1 MRIPPCVR
9 SRGARRAF
17 GARRGGSRVLLAMFV
32 LAMVFPPGPSSG
44 QNQKTKNPA
53 IGDPQAN
60 AAGRALFADSC
71 AGCHGPTGEGG
82 RGPNLQNRGVWHPLD
97 DDGLFQTI
105 QNGIPGAD
113 MPPTKLSDA
122 QLWQIV
128 AFVRALTAPAI
139 EGPPHGD
146 PSAGEAVF
154 WAKGQCGDCH
164 RVLGRGGLLGPDL
177 SNIGAARTEAKL
189 RQAIV
194 DPDADGVPEYR
205 GVTAVLK
212 DGRTVSGVAL
222 NRSNYSVQIIDAQG
236 KLYLLSMADVRELR
250 LSDHSPMPG
259 DYAKRLSGE
268 EITNL
273 VAYLGRRSVRPYE
286 REKKGSELPEKQ

>member
-1 MRIPPCVR
+1 MWIPR
-9 SRGARRAF
+9 FGTSNARRTMLVMF
-17 GARRGGSRVLLAMFV
+17 ILA
-32 LAMVFPPGPSSG
+32 LAPQGPLSG
-44 QNQKTKNPA
+44 QKPKHPS
-53 IGDPQAN
+53 IGDPQAI
-60 AAGRALFADSC
+60 AAGRTLFATSC
-71 AGCHGPTGEGG
+71 AGCHGPAGEGG
-82 RGPNLQNRGVWHPLD
+82 RGPDLHNRGVWHPLD

-113 MPPTKLSDA
+113 MPPTKLSDS

-139 EGPPHGD
+139 EGPPSGD

-177 SNIGAARTEAKL
+177 SNIGAMRTEAKL

-205 GVTAVLK
+205 GVTALLK
-212 DGRTVSGVAL
+212 DGRTVSGVAR

-236 KLYLLSMADVRELR
+236 KLHLLSMAAVRELH
-250 LSDHSPMPG
+250 LSDRSPMPG
-259 DYAKRLSGE
+259 DYAQRLSGE

-273 VAYLGRRSVRPYE
+273 IAYLGRKSVRPYE
-286 REKKGSELPEKQ
+286 RTKKGSDLPEKR